1 MTAEQRQFVGLVK
14 EVSGG
19 DEVQGRA
26 RLFGVAHRVFVED
39 DVIIPA
45 VDDFGRAAAASIAV

>member
-1 MTAEQRQFVGLVK
+1 MAAEQRQFVGLIK

-26 RLFGVAHRVFVED
+26 RLFGIAHRVFVEMMSSSQPWTIS
-39 DVIIPA
+39 VGLM
-45 VDDFGRAAAASIAV
+45 VG